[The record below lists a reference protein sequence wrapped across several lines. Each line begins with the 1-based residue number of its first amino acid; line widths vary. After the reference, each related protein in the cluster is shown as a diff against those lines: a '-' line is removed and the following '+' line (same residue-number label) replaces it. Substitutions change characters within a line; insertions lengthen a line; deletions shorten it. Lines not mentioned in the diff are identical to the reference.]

1 MSYDPS
7 ENVTGKTMQ
16 IDDFVS
22 SVSSD
27 ITTHSR
33 ASFVAS
39 NIFFIEE
46 VNLIEVNSS
55 ISGRLQAYSFVGSTF
70 GCCTIE
76 CNANSSFTTQ
86 TDEVCIGVNIRN
98 TSLVQNASASGAA
111 DITSIIP
118 SRLLWRIA

>member
-33 ASFVAS
+33 TSFVAS

-46 VNLIEVNSS
+46 INFVEVSS
-55 ISGRLQAYSFVGSTF
+55 STNGRLQAYSFVGSTF

-76 CNANSSFTTQ
+76 CNTVSSFTTQ
-86 TDEVCIGVNIRN
+86 TDEACIGVNIRN
-98 TSLVQNASASGAA
+98 TSLVQNASTSGGAS
-111 DITSIIP
+111 IVSIIP
-118 SRLLWRIA
+118 SRLLWRIV

>member
-33 ASFVAS
+33 ASFIAS

-46 VNLIEVNSS
+46 VNLIEVSS
-55 ISGRLQAYSFVGSTF
+55 SALGRLQAYSFAGSTF

-76 CNANSSFTTQ
+76 CNAISSFTTQ
-86 TDEVCIGVNIRN
+86 TDESCIGVNIRN
-98 TSLVQNASASGAA
+98 TSLVQNASASGSANIA
-111 DITSIIP
+111 SISP
-118 SRLLWRIA
+118 SRLLWRIV